1 MLAILLASA
10 LCGCTSQG
18 YSIRRLPDETPA
30 ADNAASIR
38 HAAEL
43 KAAAQAVADHEA
55 AASAIGAVTPLTPA
69 DAPSM
74 YTYDPLERMNRSFY
88 RFNARFD
95 SAIFLPVTDTYNRLP
110 SPIRSGVGNFFLN
123 LSEPKSVV
131 NYVLQLRPLYAL
143 RSLGRFVI
151 NSTVGIGGLFDVA
164 TRIRLKSDLTGFSA
178 TLARWGMHPGPYLMI
193 PLLGPSTLRDGVGLL
208 GDYGVSYWIDVA
220 DLYRGD
226 QAWALGVL
234 DPINLRANNDFRYYS
249 SGSPFEYET
258 VRFLYVHRELIQ
270 DEALHALT
278 PGKVHDAGQPAGR

>member
-178 TLARWGMHPGPYLMI
+178 TLARWGMHPGPYLVI